1 MPVTAPLELDGLSV
15 DWWRR
20 LANGRWSLCLGAGI
34 NGQLMPDWLDLTRRV
49 VNQTAAAYSAH
60 YSAPGL
66 HRKVKDFTVTASYT
80 QPPHLGDRKK
90 LGEHSFL
97 NFSKASIFIMK
108 RRCRWIYV
116 CLQKRSY
123 GASMKPSLSRPS
135 AKKRLLECF
144 D

>member
-1 MPVTAPLELDGLSV
+1 MPVTATLEFDGLSV

-66 HRKVKDFTVTASYT
+66 H
-80 QPPHLGDRKK
+80 HKK
-90 LGEHSFL
+90 G
-97 NFSKASIFIMK
+97 
-108 RRCRWIYV
+108 
-116 CLQKRSY
+116 
-123 GASMKPSLSRPS
+123 
-135 AKKRLLECF
+135 
-144 D
+144 

>member
-1 MPVTAPLELDGLSV
+1 MESQFTAKISGAEFTRRPKSVVFRLRYRCVSQISGSNELADSKVLNSGACVTATLEFDGLSV

-66 HRKVKDFTVTASYT
+66 H
-80 QPPHLGDRKK
+80 HKK
-90 LGEHSFL
+90 G
-97 NFSKASIFIMK
+97 
-108 RRCRWIYV
+108 
-116 CLQKRSY
+116 
-123 GASMKPSLSRPS
+123 
-135 AKKRLLECF
+135 
-144 D
+144 